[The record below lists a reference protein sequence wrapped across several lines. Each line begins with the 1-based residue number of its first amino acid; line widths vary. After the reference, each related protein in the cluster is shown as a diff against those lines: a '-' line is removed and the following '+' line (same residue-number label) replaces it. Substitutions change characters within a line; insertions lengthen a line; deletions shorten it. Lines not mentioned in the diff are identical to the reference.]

1 MNSRI
6 LKAMAVVASAFLAV
20 SACSKSEPPVDSA
33 TQQTAPAASAPAPE
47 QATGPVAPG
56 FSPPAGIVADVDG
69 AQLTEAKLE
78 QDYQK
83 MYAILKQKL
92 PEDKFKEESPKI
104 RARLVTDFIMV
115 TLLGNE
121 IKKRNIQASN
131 KEIETEINN
140 LKASLKPGTTI
151 EEQLKKSNATYE
163 QLKQDTAFGIKVSKL
178 VKQYGGAKLKPKD
191 KEIKAFY
198 NQNKDKFNLPE
209 RIHARHILIAVA
221 KTDDDKAKAEKKA
234 KADDVRAKLVG
245 GADFAQLA
253 NLFSDCPSKKYGGD
267 LGTFPRGQMVK
278 AFEDAAFSQKVKE
291 IGPVVQTDFGYHVI
305 QVMEKFQ
312 PGLKPLDAEA
322 KKMISAHLERQ
333 NQIKA
338 YQQLL
343 QDLRKKAN
351 IAVYKQY

>member
-6 LKAMAVVASAFLAV
+6 FKAAALIASALLVFT
-20 SACSKSEPPVDSA
+20 ACGKSEAPVDSG
-33 TQQTAPAASAPAPE
+33 TKESAPAASAPAPE
-47 QATGPVAPG
+47 QATGQPAPG
-56 FSPPAGIVADVDG
+56 FSPPAGIVAEVDG

-83 MYAILKQKL
+83 MYAMLKQKL
-92 PEDKFKEESPKI
+92 PEDKFKEEAPKI
-104 RARLVTDFIMV
+104 RTRLVSDFVMV
-115 TLLGNE
+115 TLLNNE
-121 IKKRNIQASN
+121 IKKKGIKASD

-140 LKASLKPGTTI
+140 LRAVMKPGTTL

-191 KEIKAFY
+191 KDIKAFY
-198 NQNKDKFNLPE
+198 KQNVDKFNLPE

-221 KTDDDKAKAEKKA
+221 KTDDDKARTEKKA

-245 GADFAQLA
+245 GADFAALA
-253 NLFSDCPSKKYGGD
+253 NLYSDCPSKKFGGD

-278 AFEDAAFSQKVKE
+278 TFEDAAFSQKVKE
-291 IGPVVQTDFGYHVI
+291 IGPVVQTDFGYHII
-305 QVMEKFQ
+305 QVLEKF
-312 PGLKPLDAEA
+312 PAGVKPFDAEA

-333 NQIKA
+333 NQINA
-338 YQQLL
+338 YKELL

-351 IAVYKQY
+351 VAIYKQY